1 MSSIE
6 LAPDVAYAVAGCL
19 VRDFTVTR
27 RNGRAL
33 PLWAPA
39 VLAALAEASG
49 EAACFAG
56 ETGSGS
62 VVAVLSPGCL
72 AACEAADLTGVSVQ
86 YVRRLAS
93 ASRVRRERVG
103 RTWLIDLDSLRTV
116 LGRTR
121 T

>member
-1 MSSIE
+1 MSGVE
-6 LAPDVAYAVAGCL
+6 LAPDVAYALAGCL

-39 VLAALAEASG
+39 VLAARREASG
-49 EAACFAG
+49 EAGCFAG
-56 ETGSGS
+56 ETRSGS
-62 VVAVLSPGCL
+62 VVPVVSSGCL

-93 ASRVRRERVG
+93 SGRVRRERVG
-103 RTWLIDLDSLRTV
+103 RAWLIDVQSLRSV
-116 LGRTR
+116 LERTAP
-121 T
+121 

>member
-49 EAACFAG
+49 EAACFVS
-56 ETGSGS
+56 ETRSGS
-62 VVAVLSPGCL
+62 VVPVGLS
-72 AACEAADLTGVSVQ
+72 ASKAADLTGVSAQ

-93 ASRVRRERVG
+93 SGRVRRERVG
-103 RTWLIDLDSLRTV
+103 RAWLIDLDSLRTV